1 MPRHVLFV
9 AFAFLNF
16 SIDIIFARS
25 FARSFGGM
33 SLLKKRGDLMF
44 GRGKLTQL
52 YIALIYQLNI
62 IYRF

>member
-9 AFAFLNF
+9 AFTFLNF
-16 SIDIIFARS
+16 SIDIIFV
-25 FARSFGGM
+25 RSFGGM
-33 SLLKKRGDLMF
+33 PLLKKRGDLMF

-52 YIALIYQLNI
+52 YIVLIYQINI

>member
-1 MPRHVLFV
+1 MSRHVLFV

-25 FARSFGGM
+25 FGGM

-44 GRGKLTQL
+44 GRGNLTQL
-52 YIALIYQLNI
+52 YIILIYKLNI

>member
-1 MPRHVLFV
+1 MPRHTLFV

-16 SIDIIFARS
+16 SIDIIFV
-25 FARSFGGM
+25 RSFGGM
-33 SLLKKRGDLMF
+33 PLLKKRADLMF

-52 YIALIYQLNI
+52 YIVLIYQINV

>member
-25 FARSFGGM
+25 FGGM
-33 SLLKKRGDLMF
+33 SLLKKRVDLMF

-52 YIALIYQLNI
+52 YIVLIYN
-62 IYRF
+62 

>member
-16 SIDIIFARS
+16 SIDIIFV
-25 FARSFGGM
+25 RSFGGM
-33 SLLKKRGDLMF
+33 PLLKKRGDLMF

-52 YIALIYQLNI
+52 YIVLIYQ
-62 IYRF
+62 

>member
-16 SIDIIFARS
+16 SIDII

-52 YIALIYQLNI
+52 YIVLNYKLNI

>member
-9 AFAFLNF
+9 AFTFLNF
-16 SIDIIFARS
+16 SIDIIFV
-25 FARSFGGM
+25 RSFGGM
-33 SLLKKRGDLMF
+33 PLLKKRGDLMF

-52 YIALIYQLNI
+52 YIVLIYQLNI

>member
-16 SIDIIFARS
+16 RIDIIFV
-25 FARSFGGM
+25 RSFGGM
-33 SLLKKRGDLMF
+33 PLLKKRGDLMF

-52 YIALIYQLNI
+52 YIVLIYQINI
-62 IYRF
+62 I